1 MKRFCYGMLVLL
13 LVNSCKKEKNEDSQN
28 PPSGGSGSIA
38 ITAAGAPIANA
49 VQVKI
54 GPAGGTI
61 HSSDGKISFSI
72 PAGALDNEQN
82 ISLQAIENKAPMGM
96 KNKAY
101 RFQPHALV
109 FKKPAKL
116 ILHYDENDI
125 AGSLPQL
132 VNLAT
137 QNAKG
142 QWTRVGNSTVD
153 ETSRTISASIHHFSD
168 YAFYESFTMKDSKT
182 GSDTAVIKV
191 RPGETIKL
199 NVVFIE
205 EVVMND
211 SLFLPIPMPASG
223 YVREWS
229 LNGHASPHPDLN
241 LGGLTGQQGY
251 TNAER
256 DYVAP
261 LKAPNPNSIA
271 ASAKLDLG
279 RKGILFLIRNIQVID
294 INKLTLNGKNYDK
307 AQPSAMFLN
316 NGTWLNLG
324 LVETINA
331 TKSAGVTVTIEG
343 IASADPGIYSFS
355 ASEKVNILAHDEF
368 GNHWSSKK
376 RNPLTG
382 QISYSGNVEVYVS
395 GNGSARQVFARITGS
410 LFGSDGT
417 VEGTSINAVLD
428 VSGPV
433 F

>member
-1 MKRFCYGMLVLL
+1 MKRFYYAMLVLL
-13 LVNSCKKEKNEDSQN
+13 LANSCKKEKDGDSQN
-28 PPSGGSGSIA
+28 PPNNGGGTIA

-49 VQVKI
+49 LQMKI

-61 HSSDGKISFSI
+61 NSSDGKISFWI
-72 PAGALDNEQN
+72 PAGAFDNEQN
-82 ISLQAIENKAPMGM
+82 ISMQAIENKAPMGM

-101 RFQPHALV
+101 RFLPHGLV

-116 ILHYDENDI
+116 IFHYDENDM

-137 QNAKG
+137 QNARG
-142 QWTRVGNSTVD
+142 QWIRIGNSTVN
-153 ETSRTISASIHHFSD
+153 ETNRTISASINHFSD

-182 GSDTAVIKV
+182 DSDSSVIKV

-205 EVVMND
+205 EISRND
-211 SLFLPIPMPASG
+211 SLFLPIPMPAGG
-223 YVREWS
+223 YVREWA
-229 LNGHASPHPDLN
+229 LNGQTSPNPGLN

-279 RKGILFLIRNIQVID
+279 RKGILFLVRNIQVID
-294 INKLTLNGKNYDK
+294 INKLALNGKNYDK

-316 NGTWLNLG
+316 NGSWLNLG
-324 LVETINA
+324 LVETITT
-331 TKSAGVTVTIEG
+331 TKSAGVKVTIEG

-368 GNHWSSKK
+368 GNRWSSKK
-376 RNPLTG
+376 RNPVTG

-395 GNGSARQVFARITGS
+395 GNGASRQVFARITGS